1 MAPTGHT
8 SYTVESLDSF
18 DAPAIFD
25 PEREQ
30 VVLAVKI
37 TPVYSQVDLSLLAGV
52 IEVAQERGF
61 LLSREHPFKDE
72 WLLCVFETYDDDE

>member
-18 DAPAIFD
+18 DAAGVFG

-52 IEVAQERGF
+52 IEVAQEHGF
-61 LLSREHPFKDE
+61 LLAREHPFKDE
-72 WLLCVFETYDDDE
+72 WLLCTFETYDDE